1 MKKLAFVIIR
11 GHSYIADIRIS
22 EKAYYY
28 CNGHAMGVE
37 N

>member
-1 MKKLAFVIIR
+1 MKKIAFVIIR
-11 GHSYIADIRIS
+11 GHSYIADIQIS
-22 EKAYYY
+22 EIAYCY

>member
-11 GHSYIADIRIS
+11 GHSYIADSQNS
-22 EKAYYY
+22 EIAKCY

-37 N
+37 K